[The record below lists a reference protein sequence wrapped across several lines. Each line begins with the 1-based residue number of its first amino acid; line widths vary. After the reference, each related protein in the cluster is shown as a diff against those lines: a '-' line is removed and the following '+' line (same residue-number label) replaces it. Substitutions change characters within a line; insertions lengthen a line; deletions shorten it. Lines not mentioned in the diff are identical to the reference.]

1 MYTQQIT
8 TVRAVIENNSSQ
20 LALNYFAPVSLAQ
33 TSIKIVAKNLPRRML
48 RPYYLLKTNLVDK
61 NSLIG
66 SRDSGQ
72 NFNVAAIIDKQ
83 YSGGDFFFFTAN
95 AIDFTITKPI
105 TLTKIET
112 SIHDPDGSFANVNED
127 SSIIYKVEKS
137 KNLADLNI
145 LSQILQ
151 NKK

>member
-1 MYTQQIT
+1 MNL
-8 TVRAVIENNSSQ
+8 E
-20 LALNYFAPVSLAQ
+20 LNYFAPVSVAQ

-112 SIHDPDGSFANVNED
+112 SIHDPDGSFANVDSD
-127 SSIIYKVEKS
+127 SSVIYKVQKS

-145 LSQILQ
+145 LSKILQ
-151 NKK
+151 NKNKK